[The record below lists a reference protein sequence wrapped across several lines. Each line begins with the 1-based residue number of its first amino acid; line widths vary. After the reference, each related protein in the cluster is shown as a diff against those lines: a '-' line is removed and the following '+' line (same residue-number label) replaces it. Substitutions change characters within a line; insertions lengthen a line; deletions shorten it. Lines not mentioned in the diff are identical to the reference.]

1 MKKTALSLSLVMAHL
16 AQNTF
21 AHDGHGL
28 ASSHWHATDA
38 LGFVVAAALIAA
50 AFYFGQK

>member
-1 MKKTALSLSLVMAHL
+1 MKKTALSLSLVMAHV

-28 ASSHWHATDA
+28 GSSHWHATDA
-38 LGFVVAAALIAA
+38 LGFVVAVLVVAAMIWS
-50 AFYFGQK
+50 GRK

>member
-1 MKKTALSLSLVMAHL
+1 MKKTALSLSLVIAHL

-28 ASSHWHATDA
+28 ASTHWHATDA

-50 AFYFGQK
+50 AVYFGKK